1 MRVLDK
7 MKKSVVKSIA
17 SGQMAMV
24 ISIILANVL
33 TEPVAEDLKAT
44 FGTALWYHPAT
55 VWAVLFAIVWVNT
68 SSLAS
73 ATMLVLAY
81 EALKLVWRWV
91 RPDAPKITRIR
102 RLLDHARTDTALDE
116 EDVRFIDKITPAN
129 VAFVHVE
136 EHGGAQIA

>member
-1 MRVLDK
+1 MGPLDK
-7 MKKSVVKSIA
+7 MKKSAMHSIA

-24 ISIILANVL
+24 VSIILANVL

-73 ATMLVLAY
+73 ATLLVLAY
-81 EALKLVWRWV
+81 EALKLVWRWL
-91 RPDAPKITRIR
+91 RPDAPKIARIR
-102 RLLDHARTDTALDE
+102 RLLDHARTDIALDE
-116 EDVRFIDKITPAN
+116 EDVQFIDKITPTN
-129 VAFVHVE
+129 VTFVNVE
-136 EHGGAQIA
+136 EHGGMGIV